1 MSKEMLINASL
12 TLGVVVVALY
22 AYDKLIKPNM
32 G

>member
-1 MSKEMLINASL
+1 MSKEMLINAGV
-12 TLGVVVVALY
+12 TLVVVVVALA